1 MPDSKTALKNA
12 KAALDAHK
20 YDVAIDEAK
29 SVIEVN
35 RKSYHAFVFLGLAYE
50 RQDKNQESE
59 EAYRSATNVKSQEPL
74 AWQGLVTLYEKNAA
88 EFLDKYHDAALRLAE
103 IYMAE
108 DDKTKCQ
115 TVIDK
120 YTGDAK
126 KYGSRAQFKRS
137 LELLLPGSPVFEYL
151 EGRIPDPGY
160 IYTKVADLIEAEEKE
175 RINSEI
181 GQRRTRLGARID
193 QVTRDV
199 KREVLE
205 KSRLEEVY
213 SDIIDW
219 TRDDE
224 TRRSYEEK
232 LLGRA
237 VDVLAVLPPS
247 QKAAKRDEVRKMAR
261 GLVILKDPFL
271 LAWTIHL
278 DWCDMAAM
286 DDFDRDEL
294 QHFVELFP
302 EDGLAKI
309 VRGFLSSEISPF
321 SLEQQETTRHTD
333 EPDEEVGLSSEERL
347 ILMTEGLEQAAGSIL
362 AHRLMGRY
370 YLYLD
375 EYESVVSV
383 ARTGLK
389 RVASESG
396 LTGSAFANAYNDLNS
411 ILASALIH
419 YQTPRHHAEAR
430 ALFNEIL
437 ERDSLNT
444 ASLIGIG
451 AIYEEEEK
459 YEEAIEFLGRA
470 LATNGDVKIKAEAAW
485 CRALTGQYK
494 TALHDL
500 NACLTEIDGQDARWK
515 TLRSETLYRIG
526 ICMWSVD
533 TSRAGRKDR
542 NGAYARF
549 IASLQA
555 DMNFAPS
562 YTSLGL
568 YYTDYA
574 RDKKRAK
581 RCFQKAFEL
590 SASEFEAAHR
600 LCISF
605 AESGEWDLVEVVAQR
620 VVETGRTRPPPGSKK
635 KPISWPYAAL
645 GVVQLNSQEYAQSI
659 VSFQSALRLSP
670 HSYHCWIGLGEG
682 YHNSGRYVAAS
693 KAFEHAQQIEKK
705 PDADGTWFSEY
716 MLANV
721 KRELGEYADAAKKY
735 RDVLRMKPGEFGVLV
750 ALLQTLVDAG
760 WRSIELGFFGRAAE
774 YAEEGILLA
783 KEVVSIR
790 DDAFNV
796 WRALADLCLIFAA
809 VPAYEDRVPHKS
821 LTLLLTEGIALES
834 LDGILDTDGMPASNL
849 DALDSAGLEDGQDS
863 LTNPFVIRAAV
874 LAQKRAIHVSAN
886 DLHARAVSWYNLGW
900 TEYKAHAIQHKT
912 SEQAKSSKTLRAAM
926 ECFKRAIGLEAGNAE
941 FWNSLGISTSVLNPQ
956 VAQHSFVRSLYLN
969 DKSARVW
976 TNLGT
981 FYLLQKDLQLANEA
995 FTRAQSID
1003 PDHAQAWLGQGLLGK
1018 LSSDGHEARRLFTQA
1033 FEISDSAA
1041 AVIKHEYSTASFDYA
1056 MGGAGR
1062 PTDLLE
1068 PLLSLHQ
1075 LRVQTPSDLASQ
1087 HLSSLIAE
1095 RTGNAQDSV
1104 NSLESVCSVLEADY
1118 ESSESSLSLIRF
1130 AQAKADLARGHLAM
1144 AQYAEAAENAET
1156 ALDLSSDEA
1165 DTASRSRLRLSAYL
1179 TTGLAK
1185 YYQDSMKDSIESF
1198 KFALSEG
1205 ESDPDIIC
1213 LLAQVLWAEG
1223 SDNGRN
1229 IAREQLFD
1237 CIEKFPGHIG
1247 ATTLLGC
1254 IAILDSD
1261 QDTIDAVTADL
1272 GELRVRDETSLHDQT
1287 KIAQLLAMMPAA
1299 DADLA
1304 DQEAVK
1310 QGRITESIMLAPS
1323 QSYGWSQ
1330 LASISDETF
1339 PAEAALVAA
1348 IRTAPPRGVLEP
1360 DTLSSAY
1367 AGTCR
1372 LGDAQRAVM
1381 LAPYNSDG
1389 WAVLG

>member
-1 MPDSKTALKNA
+1 MPDSKTALKHA

-35 RKSYHAFVFLGLAYE
+35 PKSYHAFVFLGLAYE
-50 RQDKNQESE
+50 RQDKYKESE
-59 EAYRSATNVKSQEPL
+59 EAYRRATEVKSQDPL
-74 AWQGLVTLYEKNAA
+74 AWQGLVTLYDKNAS
-88 EFLDKYHDAALRLAE
+88 ESLDSYHDAALRLAE
-103 IYMAE
+103 IYMAD

-120 YTGDAK
+120 YTGDAR

-137 LELLLPGSPVFEYL
+137 LEVLLPGSPVFEYL

-160 IYTKVADLIEAEEKE
+160 MYTKVADLIEAEEKE

-199 KREVLE
+199 RREVLE
-205 KSRLEEVY
+205 KSRLEEIY
-213 SDIIDW
+213 SNIIDW

-224 TRRSYEEK
+224 IRRSYEEK

-237 VDVLAVLPPS
+237 VDVLTILQPS

-271 LAWTIHL
+271 LAWTIDL
-278 DWCDMAAM
+278 EWSDKSAM
-286 DDFDRDEL
+286 DHFDQDLL
-294 QHFVELFP
+294 QQFVDLFP

-309 VRGFLSSEISPF
+309 VGGFLSSEISPV
-321 SLEQQETTRHTD
+321 SVEPQEPTRHSD
-333 EPDEEVGLSSEERL
+333 DPEEEEGLSSEERL
-347 ILMTEGLEQAAGSIL
+347 ILMTEGLQQAAGSIL
-362 AHRLMGRY
+362 AHRLMGQY
-370 YLYLD
+370 YLHLD

-389 RVASESG
+389 RVASESA
-396 LTGSAFANAYNDLNS
+396 LTGLGFGNACDDLNS

-419 YQTPRHHAEAR
+419 YQSPRHHAEAR
-430 ALFNEIL
+430 ALFNSIL
-437 ERDSLNT
+437 ERNSLDT
-444 ASLIGIG
+444 ACLIGIG
-451 AIYEEEEK
+451 TIYEEEEK
-459 YEEAIEFLGRA
+459 YEEAIEFLERA
-470 LATNGDVKIKAEAAW
+470 LETNQDVKIKAEAAW
-485 CRALTGQYK
+485 CRALTRQYK
-494 TALHDL
+494 TALDDL
-500 NACLTEIDGQDARWK
+500 SACLTEIDGQDDRSK

-526 ICMWSVD
+526 ICIWSMD
-533 TSRAGRKDR
+533 TSRAARKDR

-555 DMNFAPS
+555 DMSFAPS

-574 RDKKRAK
+574 KDKKRGK

-605 AESGEWDLVEVVAQR
+605 AESGEWDLVDVVAQR
-620 VVETGRTRPPPGSKK
+620 VVETGRTRPAPGSKK
-635 KPISWPYAAL
+635 QPISWPYAAL
-645 GVVQLNSQEYAQSI
+645 GVVQLNGQEYAQSI

-670 HSYHCWIGLGEG
+670 DSYHCWIGLGEG

-693 KAFEHAQQIEKK
+693 KAFEHAQEIEKK
-705 PDADGTWFSEY
+705 PENTWFSEY

-735 RDVLRMKPGEFGVLV
+735 REVLRLKPGEFGVLV

-774 YAEEGILLA
+774 YAEEGVLLA
-783 KEVVSIR
+783 KDVVLIR

-809 VPAYEDRVPHKS
+809 VPAYEERIPHET
-821 LTLLLTEGIALES
+821 LTSVLTEGIALES
-834 LDGILDTDGMPASNL
+834 LDRVLDTDGMPASNL
-849 DALDSAGLEDGQDS
+849 DALDSAGSEEGRDS
-863 LTNPFVIRAAV
+863 SPIPFVIRAAV

-886 DLHARAVSWYNLGW
+886 DLHARAISWYNLGW
-900 TEYKAHAIQHKT
+900 TEYKAHAIQHKP
-912 SEQAKSSKTLRAAM
+912 SDQAKTSKTLRAAM

-941 FWNSLGISTSVLNPQ
+941 FWNSLGITTSVLNPQ

-969 DKSARVW
+969 DKNARVW
-976 TNLGT
+976 TNLGI

-995 FTRAQSID
+995 FTRAQSAD
-1003 PDHAQAWLGQGLLGK
+1003 PDHAQAWLGQGLLGA
-1018 LSSDGHEARRLFTQA
+1018 LSGDRHEARRFFTQA
-1033 FEISDSAA
+1033 FEIGDSAA
-1041 AVIKHEYSTASFDYA
+1041 AVIKHEYTTAAFDFA
-1056 MGGAGR
+1056 IGGTGR

-1075 LRVQTPSDLASQ
+1075 LQVQTLSDLASQ

-1095 RTGNAQDSV
+1095 RTGNAQDSID
-1104 NSLESVCSVLEADY
+1104 SLERVCSILEADY

-1144 AQYAEAAENAET
+1144 AQYAEAVENAET

-1165 DTASRSRLRLSAYL
+1165 DTASRTKLRLSAYL
-1179 TTGLAK
+1179 TTGLTK
-1185 YYQDSMKDSIESF
+1185 YYQGSMDDSIENF
-1198 KFALSEG
+1198 KFALSEA
-1205 ESDPDIIC
+1205 ESDPNIVC

-1223 SDNGRN
+1223 SDNGHK

-1237 CIEKFPGHIG
+1237 CIEKSPGHIG
-1247 ATTLLGC
+1247 ATSLLGC
-1254 IAILDSD
+1254 IAILDCD

-1272 GELRVRDETSLHDQT
+1272 EELRVRDETSLQDQA
-1287 KIAQLLAMMPAA
+1287 KIAHLLAMMPAA
-1299 DADLA
+1299 DADLV
-1304 DQEAVK
+1304 DPGVVK
-1310 QGRITESIMLAPS
+1310 HGRITESIMLAPS
-1323 QSYGWSQ
+1323 QSYGWRQ

-1348 IRTAPPRGVLEP
+1348 IGTAPPRGILEP
-1360 DTLSSAY
+1360 DALCSAY
-1367 AGTCR
+1367 AGTSR
-1372 LGDAQRAVM
+1372 LEDAQRAVM
-1381 LAPYNSDG
+1381 LAPHNSDG